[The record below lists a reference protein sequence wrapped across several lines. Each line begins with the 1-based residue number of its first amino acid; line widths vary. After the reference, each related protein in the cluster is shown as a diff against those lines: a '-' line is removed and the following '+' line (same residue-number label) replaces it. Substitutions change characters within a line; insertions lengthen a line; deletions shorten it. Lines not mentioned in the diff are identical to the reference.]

1 MFVMAAVVVMGL
13 VVVVGVVVCEGGSV
27 VVVEGMVAGT
37 EQAHES
43 TTLYLTKNTYY
54 IWSLPLFSL

>member
-1 MFVMAAVVVMGL
+1 MFVVAAVVVMGL
-13 VVVVGVVVCEGGSV
+13 VVVVGVVVCEDGNV

-43 TTLYLTKNTYY
+43 STL
-54 IWSLPLFSL
+54 